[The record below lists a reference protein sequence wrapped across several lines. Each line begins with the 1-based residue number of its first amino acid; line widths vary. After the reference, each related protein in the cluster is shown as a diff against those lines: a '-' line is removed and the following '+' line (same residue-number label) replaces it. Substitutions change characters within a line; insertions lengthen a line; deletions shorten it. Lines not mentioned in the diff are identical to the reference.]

1 MKRFTTILLAAI
13 AIAPALSAATLPR
26 IDLRVSVA
34 KETFDDV
41 LPAAQVREIPASVQS
56 VLLARCTQYIKFLAW
71 TTGDA
76 ASTTHLD
83 AVIRPE
89 NSTILLDFSAVIDGV
104 PLASQPT
111 MTSIVLY
118 DAYYRPPDPKGAR
131 QYIAEKVRN
140 GFDEAFRARLHEAFL
155 SHVPLTREPLRV
167 VDPEMVIV
175 PLSRT
180 LLRVKETSVLMADFD
195 DAQVPSVLRIVSLPR
210 GYSDDISCRVLSLR
224 RGGKI
229 TDGWSKEIPKIFGT
243 PPRARRVLV
252 TMAKYVFDPNPG
264 TRADGTEL
272 RLP

>member
-1 MKRFTTILLAAI
+1 MKRSMAIVLAGI
-13 AIAPALSAATLPR
+13 AIAPLMRGAAPAR

-34 KETFDDV
+34 EGTFDDV
-41 LPAAQVREIPASVQS
+41 LTAAQIREIPAAVQR
-56 VLLARCTQYIKFLAW
+56 VLLDGCSRHLKFLDW

-83 AVIRPE
+83 AVIRSE
-89 NSTILLDFSAVIDGV
+89 SSTILLDFSAVVEGT
-104 PLASQPT
+104 PLASQRA

-118 DAYYRPPDPKGAR
+118 PAYDTIDPQRAR
-131 QYIAEKVRN
+131 KYIVAKVQY
-140 GFDEAFRARLHEAFL
+140 GFDEAFRARLHDAFL
-155 SHVPLTREPLRV
+155 SRVPLTREPLRV

-180 LLRVKETSVLMADFD
+180 LLQVHEASELVADFD
-195 DAQVPSVLRIVSLPR
+195 DAQVPSVLRIASLSR
-210 GYSDDISCRVLSLR
+210 GYGDDISCRVLSLR
-224 RGGKI
+224 RGGR
-229 TDGWSKEIPKIFGT
+229 TTQGWSPEIPKIFGT